1 MNNLLTLDEAA
12 ARLQTSRRTLRRA
25 IAEGRLRAVRLGES
39 ARSDRIDPDDLPT
52 REGWY
57 WVKDGDVTMVVCVAY
72 DGDELAYNCRLG
84 GDWLGVD
91 SMFDCQWAGP
101 IPLPVEREGNR

>member
-39 ARSDRIDPDDLPT
+39 ARSDRIDPDDLAAYVRNSKT
-52 REGWY
+52 EAQSCQSIKEGTGIGY
-57 WVKDGDVTMVVCVAY
+57 RSRSPAE
-72 DGDELAYNCRLG
+72 ELEGRL
-84 GDWLGVD
+84 
-91 SMFDCQWAGP
+91 A
-101 IPLPVEREGNR
+101 